1 MYKKNIP
8 VEILSH
14 IFSYIDQNA
23 LSNIKSVSRKFYY
36 ISTRE
41 IREKNHVLIKKP
53 VFKRHREKLYWL
65 NDRNYKIHD
74 ILNTCIKKRKIT
86 IEFFDLAMYYLETRY
101 LNDIRASMEEI
112 ERCCENIYL
121 YSSSLYTRRHA

>member
-14 IFSYIDQNA
+14 IFSYIDQDG
-23 LSNIKSVSRKFYY
+23 LLNIKSVSRKFYH

-41 IREKNHVLIKKP
+41 IRQKNIALIKRP
-53 VFKRHREKLYWL
+53 LFKRHVEKLTWL
-65 NDRNYKIHD
+65 NDRNHKIHG
-74 ILNTCIKKRKIT
+74 ILEECIKKRKIS
-86 IEFFDLAMYYLETRY
+86 ENFFDLAMYYLETRY
-101 LNDIRASMEEI
+101 LTDIRTSMEEI

-121 YSSSLYTRRHA
+121 YSSSLYT